1 MVGAGGVATPAGH
14 APDRFFKYWL
24 IIPAIFLLLLVG
36 LFPLIYS
43 LVVSFQNIT
52 MMEVDTSFSGFI
64 HYAQLF
70 KDARLWQALFHTLL
84 ITVIAL
90 PLELVLGLLMAQ
102 LFLERMP
109 GRQIFVS
116 LLVLPTV
123 ISPIVAGATWRLMF
137 GANSRLSSASVIT
150 RSTKSRL
157 RRPATSASGS
167 KGLLS

>member
-1 MVGAGGVATPAGH
+1 MSESATSTMVGAAGVATPAGH

-24 IIPAIFLLLLVG
+24 IVPAIFLLLLVG

-70 KDARLWQALFHTLL
+70 KDARLWQALLHTVL

-90 PLELVLGLLMAQ
+90 PLE
-102 LFLERMP
+102 
-109 GRQIFVS
+109 
-116 LLVLPTV
+116 
-123 ISPIVAGATWRLMF
+123 
-137 GANSRLSSASVIT
+137 
-150 RSTKSRL
+150 RSEEH
-157 RRPATSASGS
+157 TSE
-167 KGLLS
+167 LQ